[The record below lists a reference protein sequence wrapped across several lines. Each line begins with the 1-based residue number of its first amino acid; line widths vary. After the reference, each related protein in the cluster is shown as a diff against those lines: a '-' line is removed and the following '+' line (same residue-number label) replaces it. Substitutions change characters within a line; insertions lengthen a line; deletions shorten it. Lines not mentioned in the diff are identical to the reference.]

1 MKSSKNIV
9 GQAIGAALLLGSVP
23 ALAYIPSSNTDADVV
38 IYWGGATASTLSAQ
52 ELTVAAVCATDTHL
66 LYVTPNSGT
75 NPKRPGNDWAVA
87 CRTSAAKTGL
97 ADGTRVLVVKRDR
110 GGSGVGV
117 GPVQTKSTD
126 PVPTGGAAGDGGK
139 ISFQDI
145 SPAVCNIAAT
155 GGVDGAPP
163 IQDPAGA
170 PGTLIPVI
178 GCTATSTVF
187 RYTEMGTSDIEGN
200 KFFGIN
206 TPVVDSVGLPFRTE
220 ADRAFQTEAALAALT
235 FNNPVTL
242 ALFYRLQD
250 AQFPAGS
257 ACRPDAVVD
266 ADGPDNIPGNAD
278 DNKVTPTNA
287 AYSALTADAT
297 DRPDTTNGDSEACM
311 PSLTREQIDSVLT
324 GRIGTWNQFLKT
336 DGTSIIPSGTFA
348 TQICRRVD
356 GSGTQAT
363 INANI
368 GSFPC
373 DPNKADNSI
382 DIVPPRGTAASTLV
396 LGPGSSDVDNCLV
409 TFGNST
415 TNSYAIGNLS
425 VEGRNNDKTKPWR
438 FIKISGVAPT
448 LANIH
453 NGTYYH
459 WAQQACQRRKETLPY
474 NGSVGALD
482 TIANKASVFNAL
494 CGSTAANGLNSIA
507 TLTKLNNET
516 NAANCASGANLAQC
530 GSWYTWGRSGWL
542 ATATSAN
549 VYDVVLAPTT
559 RPINAFTRE
568 VATGKVNI
576 CQTPTKSIA
585 AGGNAAKGIIVGK

>member
-1 MKSSKNIV
+1 MKFSKTTM
-9 GQAIGAALLLGSVP
+9 GRAIGAAMLLGSAP

-126 PVPTGGAAGDGGK
+126 PVPSGGAPGDGGK

-178 GCTATSTVF
+178 GCTATSTIF

-206 TPVVDSVGLPFRTE
+206 TPVVDGTGLPFRTE
-220 ADRAFQTEAALAALT
+220 SDRAFQTESALAALT
-235 FNNPVTL
+235 FNNPVTF
-242 ALFYRLQD
+242 ALFQKLQEV
-250 AQFPAGS
+250 QFPTTS
-257 ACRPDAVVD
+257 VCH
-266 ADGPDNIPGNAD
+266 
-278 DNKVTPTNA
+278 PTNA
-287 AYSALTADAT
+287 AYGALTADTA
-297 DRPDTTNGDSEACM
+297 DRPDTTNGESEACM
-311 PSLTREQIDSVLT
+311 PSLSREQIDSILT
-324 GRIGTWNQFLKT
+324 GRIINWNQLLKA
-336 DGTSIIPSGTFA
+336 DGTPIVTGSFPV
-348 TQICRRVD
+348 QICRRVD

-368 GSFPC
+368 SAFPC

-382 DIVPPRGTAASTLV
+382 DIVQPRGTASAQLV
-396 LGPGSSDVDNCLV
+396 LNSGSSDVDNCLV
-409 TFGNST
+409 TFGNSA
-415 TNSYAIGNLS
+415 TNPYAIGNLS

-438 FIKISGVAPT
+438 FIKIDGVSPT

-459 WAQQACQRRKETLPY
+459 WAQQACQRRGETLPY
-474 NGSVGALD
+474 NPAVGALD
-482 TIANKASVFNAL
+482 TIANKAAVFNAL
-494 CGSTAANGLNSIA
+494 CGGTSANGLNSIA
-507 TLTKLNNET
+507 TITKLNNEV
-516 NAANCASGANLAQC
+516 NPANCASGANLAQC

-542 ATATSAN
+542 VTPTTAN
-549 VYDVVLAPTT
+549 VYDNVLAPTT
-559 RPINAFTRE
+559 RPVNAVTRE
-568 VATGKVNI
+568 YATGKVNI
-576 CQTPTKSIA
+576 CQTPIKSNV
-585 AGGNAAKGIIVGK
+585 GTNAARGLIVGK